1 MIDTL
6 GLALSHGLIML
17 AVWRLMSRPDL
28 NDDNAA
34 PPPPGQ
40 SRFARFVKRKGTERA

>member
-17 AVWRLMSRPDL
+17 AVWRMLWRPDL
-28 NDDNAA
+28 NDDSIA
-34 PPPPGQ
+34 PPAPGE
-40 SRFARFVKRKGTERA
+40 ARPKLWKGRKGA

>member
-1 MIDTL
+1 MIDIL

-28 NDDNAA
+28 NDDRLA
-34 PPPPGQ
+34 PPLPGA
-40 SRFARFVKRKGTERA
+40 SKWSKPVKRKDGAGA